1 MTKATGSSEQTEGI
15 SFPGRVLF
23 LTEDVDLIRSQIQ
36 GADLG
41 GYDPQVELAHNIST
55 DEMTPV
61 GTCFYYD
68 ETLGHYSLVGLRG
81 EPIAPGDLKGGGF
94 SVIVSGESKGCG
106 SSRDTAPYSELY
118 AGIRL
123 VIARSILTGYVTAPS
138 RS

>member
-23 LTEDVDLIRSQIQ
+23 LTEDGDLIRSQIQ
-36 GADLG
+36 GADRG
-41 GYDPQVELAHNIST
+41 GYDLQVELVHNIST
-55 DEMTPV
+55 NEITP
-61 GTCFYYD
+61 GRTCFYYD

-123 VIARSILTGYVTAPS
+123 IIARSIPTGYITGPS